1 MEGINMKL
9 TKSQLKQLIQEELSY
24 ILEQEELPIEE
35 DPLETPEAEA
45 PPETPP
51 TIRVTEKLREASEE
65 LILLASEVSLN
76 NPNTAKM
83 YNSIA
88 DSLERYSEILERPLQ
103 DLEGDEETQHGV
115 EDSDYALKNLR
126 KVGWKATKKFAGT
139 GSQLAGGGR
148 SGF

>member
-1 MEGINMKL
+1 M
-9 TKSQLKQLIQEELSY
+9 
-24 ILEQEELPIEE
+24 
-35 DPLETPEAEA
+35 
-45 PPETPP
+45 
-51 TIRVTEKLREASEE
+51 
-65 LILLASEVSLN
+65 LASEVSLN
-76 NPNTAKM
+76 NPETAKM

-103 DLEGDEETQHGV
+103 DLEGDEETQRGV

-126 KVGWKATKKFAGT
+126 KVGWRSAKKFAGT